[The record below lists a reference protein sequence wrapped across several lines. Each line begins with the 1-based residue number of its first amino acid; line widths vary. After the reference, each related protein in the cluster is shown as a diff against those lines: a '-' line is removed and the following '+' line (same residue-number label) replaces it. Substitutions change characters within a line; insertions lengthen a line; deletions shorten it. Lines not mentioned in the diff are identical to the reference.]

1 MVPPSFNDYG
11 TGAFIP
17 NVKYKVIGKFGWN
30 KVPTQVDL
38 ACIELIKDFFS
49 NDKEWRNRYLKT
61 IQTFDWNFEF
71 DSQAYTGTGN
81 AYADQLLS
89 EYVLTQ
95 SVII

>member
-1 MVPPSFNDYG
+1 M
-11 TGAFIP
+11 
-17 NVKYKVIGKFGWN
+17 
-30 KVPTQVDL
+30 PTQVDL